1 MTIITDGGEF
11 AYVNENDVPKV
22 KSGRGYTQT
31 LKETIGRGSPTIQ
44 IRNWGPDT
52 NIPLHSHPFNEM
64 FYVLDGEIEIG
75 EAVYTAGSCIYIAKG
90 VQYGPT
96 RAPKGGRVLRYA
108 EGRPLKADS
117 QKSAAE

>member
-1 MTIITDGGEF
+1 MTIIADGGEF
-11 AYVNENDVPKV
+11 AYVNENDVPKL

-31 LKETIGRGSPTIQ
+31 LKESLGRGSPTIQ

-75 EAVYTAGSCIYIAKG
+75 DTVYKAGSCIYIAKG
-90 VQYGPT
+90 VKYGPT

-108 EGRPLKADS
+108 EGRPLKEP
-117 QKSAAE
+117 KTIPAE